1 MNEEI
6 SLLMQDLFTD
16 TASPVI
22 LWQLAVIVLA
32 LGLAWSINGI
42 LKNYIMQH
50 APETW
55 KVGIG
60 GIKRVLFPLTSL
72 LIVYAGQLVLRQWQH
87 VSMLKLATTLLIA
100 MAVIRL
106 VVYAL
111 RYIFAPGGW
120 VRALESVI
128 ASTVWLILALHLTGL
143 LPSLL
148 QTLEDVSFK
157 IGKTN
162 TNLLIVLQGAFTIII
177 TLFIALWLSRLLEN
191 RLMQAQQIN
200 MNMRVV
206 LTKILR
212 IALSLV
218 AILMGLSAVGL
229 DITLLSVFGGAIG
242 IGLGFGLQKVASNY
256 VSGFIILMD
265 KSMQI
270 GDVITIEN
278 HNGIV
283 GDLRSRYLVLNKLDG
298 TQVII
303 PNETLITS
311 LVINHSL
318 TDRKSRVQLPIQISY
333 DSDLEKAMSI
343 MRETAVKHPRVI
355 QDPAPSAYILAF
367 GESGI
372 DLNLNCWIIDPEEGS
387 ANLKSAIYLEIW
399 RAFQAS
405 GIVIPYPQREIRVLG
420 DVAMNNKNSAT

>member
-1 MNEEI
+1 MNQEVTV
-6 SLLMQDLFTD
+6 LMQDLFTD

-22 LWQLAVIVLA
+22 LWQLGVIIFA
-32 LGLAWSINGI
+32 LGLAWSING
-42 LKNYIMQH
+42 LLRRYIMQH

-60 GIKRVLFPLTSL
+60 GIKRVLFPLNAL
-72 LIVYAGQLVLRQWQH
+72 LIVYIGQLVLKQWQH
-87 VSMLKLATTLLIA
+87 VSMLKLAVTLLVA

-106 VVYAL
+106 IVYAL
-111 RYIFAPGGW
+111 RYIFTSGGW
-120 VRALESVI
+120 VRALESAI
-128 ASTVWLILALHLTGL
+128 ASVVWLILALHLTGL
-143 LPSLL
+143 LPDIL
-148 QTLEDVSFK
+148 QALEDVNLK

-162 TNLLIVLQGAFTIII
+162 ANLLIVLQGALTIIV

-206 LTKILR
+206 LTKLLR
-212 IALSLV
+212 IFLSLI
-218 AILMGLSAVGL
+218 AILVGLSAVGL

-242 IGLGFGLQKVASNY
+242 IGLGFGLQKIASNY
-256 VSGFIILMD
+256 VSGFILLMD

-270 GDVITIEN
+270 GDLVTIET
-278 HNGIV
+278 HYGIV

-311 LVINHSL
+311 MVINHSL

-333 DSDLEKAMSI
+333 DSDLEKAMNL
-343 MRETAVKHPRVI
+343 MREIAVKHTRVI
-355 QDPAPSAYILAF
+355 QDPAPSAYILGF

-387 ANLKSAIYLEIW
+387 ASLKSAIYLEIW
-399 RAFQAS
+399 RAFQANS
-405 GIVIPYPQREIRVLG
+405 IVIPYPQREVRVLSEI
-420 DVAMNNKNSAT
+420 AMNNQNAVT

>member
-1 MNEEI
+1 MNPEI
-6 SLLMQDLFTD
+6 SILMQDLFND
-16 TASPVI
+16 TSSPVI
-22 LWQLAVIVLA
+22 LWQIGIIFVA
-32 LGLAWSINGI
+32 LSLAWSINGL
-42 LKNYIMQH
+42 LKKYIMQQ

-60 GIKRVLFPLTSL
+60 GIKRILFPSCSL
-72 LIVYAGQLVLRQWQH
+72 LIVYTGQLVLKQWQH
-87 VSMLKLATTLLIA
+87 VSMLKLAETLLIA
-100 MAVIRL
+100 MTIIRL
-106 VVYAL
+106 AVYAL

-120 VRALESVI
+120 VRALEGLI
-128 ASTVWLILALHLTGL
+128 ATIVWILLALHLTGL
-143 LPSLL
+143 LPNLL

-157 IGKTN
+157 VGKTDV
-162 TNLLIVLQGAFTIII
+162 NLLIVLQGVFTIVF
-177 TLFIALWLSRLLEN
+177 TLFIALSLSRLLEN
-191 RLMQAQQIN
+191 RLMQTQQIN

-206 LTKILR
+206 LTKLLR
-212 IALSLV
+212 ILFSFIAVLV
-218 AILMGLSAVGL
+218 GLSVVGL

-242 IGLGFGLQKVASNY
+242 IGLGFGLQKITSNY

-270 GDVITIEN
+270 GDVVTIEN
-278 HNGIV
+278 HYGIV

-311 LVINHSL
+311 MVINHSL

-333 DSDLEKAMSI
+333 DSDLENAMNI
-343 MRETAVKHPRVI
+343 MREIAVKHPRVI

-387 ANLKSAIYLEIW
+387 TNLKSAIYLEIW

-405 GIVIPYPQREIRVLG
+405 GIVIPYPQREIRLLG
-420 DVAMNNKNSAT
+420 DVAINNKSKAT